1 MIPPLPHTV
10 YVANSIVWGDST
22 MEPSRGKSICVPFDS
37 EAHYA
42 ACVADPESFRQHL
55 TEVFD
60 QHPELFPASI
70 DEGFVLHDKSWSLK
84 QQLMLRRIELKATAG
99 VFLVRPSFLMPS
111 MVGRTEEVEKALSL
125 RHWGVPFDALVSV
138 FGRDAMYWY
147 RAEMAWGRP
156 TIVGST
162 VKQPEKL
169 PRHVLADEKHTWA
182 LGQAVYVPTTVG
194 GGGILGATVTD
205 AASADALEAAYGEL
219 AQEAHALSPTSSPKT
234 VCTDGWEGTQS
245 AWKRLFPTVG
255 IILCF
260 LHSVL
265 KIAERCGRDRATRK
279 LVLDR
284 VWMVYNSCTR
294 AQFSQRLRRLREWA
308 TVGLPEGAL
317 RQMVL
322 KLCGKGP
329 QFARAYRSPGAHR
342 TSNALDRL
350 MNPQDRRL
358 YAMRYLHGTPEAAR
372 LAMRAM
378 AVQWNFHPYGARTR
392 RDDPTRRSPFHD
404 LNGFEYHPNW
414 LHNLLIASSM
424 GGRKL

>member
-1 MIPPLPHTV
+1 
-10 YVANSIVWGDST
+10 

-37 EAHYA
+37 EEHYA

-55 TEVFD
+55 TEVFG
-60 QHPELFPASI
+60 QHPELFPTRIS
-70 DEGFVLHDKSWSLK
+70 EGFVLHDKSWSIK
-84 QQLMLRRIELKATAG
+84 QQVMLRRLELKAPAE

-111 MVGRTEEVEKALSL
+111 MVGRTEAVEKALSL

-138 FGRDAMYWY
+138 FGRDAM
-147 RAEMAWGRP
+147 
-156 TIVGST
+156 
-162 VKQPEKL
+162 
-169 PRHVLADEKHTWA
+169 
-182 LGQAVYVPTTVG
+182 
-194 GGGILGATVTD
+194 
-205 AASADALEAAYGEL
+205 EAAYGEF
-219 AQEAHALSPTSSPKT
+219 AEEARELSPTSSPQT

-245 AWKRLFPTVG
+245 AWRRLFPTVC

-265 KIAERCGRDRATRK
+265 KIAERCGRDRAMRR
-279 LVLDR
+279 LILGR
-284 VWMVYNSCTR
+284 VWAVYDACTR

-308 TVGLPEGAL
+308 TVGLPEGTL

-329 QFARAYRSPGAHR
+329 QFARAYRFPGAHR

-350 MNPQDRRL
+350 MNHQDRRL
-358 YAMRYLHGTPEAAR
+358 YAMRYLHGTPDAAR
-372 LAMRAM
+372 LAVRAM
-378 AVQWNFHPYGARTR
+378 ALQWNFHPYGARSR
-392 RDDPTRRSPFHD
+392 RDDPTRRSPCHD

>member
-1 MIPPLPHTV
+1 
-10 YVANSIVWGDST
+10 
-22 MEPSRGKSICVPFDS
+22 MEPSRGKSIGVPCDS
-37 EAHYA
+37 DEHYA

-55 TEVFD
+55 REVFG
-60 QHPELFPASI
+60 QHPELLPPSMSA
-70 DEGFVLHDKSWSLK
+70 GCVLHAKRWSLK
-84 QQLMLRRIELKATAG
+84 PQVMLRRLERTATAA
-99 VFLVRPSFLMPS
+99 VFLGRPSFLMPS
-111 MVGRTEEVEKALSL
+111 MVGRTEAVEKALSL
-125 RHWGVPFDALVSV
+125 RHWGVPFDALVYV

-147 RAEMAWGRP
+147 RAELALGRP
-156 TIVGST
+156 AIVSST
-162 VKQPEKL
+162 VKQPEQL
-169 PRHVLADEKHTWA
+169 PGHVLADEKHTWA
-182 LGQAVYVPTTVG
+182 LGQEVYVATTVG
-194 GGGILGATVTD
+194 GGCILGATVTE
-205 AASADALEAAYGEL
+205 AASADALEAAYGEF
-219 AQEAHALSPTSSPKT
+219 AQEACELSPTYSPKT

-245 AWKRLFPTVG
+245 AWKRLFPTVS

-284 VWMVYNSCTR
+284 VWAIYHSCTR

-308 TVGLPEGAL
+308 TAGLPEGPL

-329 QFARAYRSPGAHR
+329 QCARAYRFPGAPR

-350 MNPQDRRL
+350 MNYQARRL
-358 YAMRYLHGTPEAAR
+358 YAMRYLHGTPDAAR

-378 AVQWNFHPYGARTR
+378 AVQWNCHPYGARTR

-404 LNGFEYHPNW
+404 LNGFEYHPNG

>member
-1 MIPPLPHTV
+1 
-10 YVANSIVWGDST
+10 
-22 MEPSRGKSICVPFDS
+22 MEPSRGKSLCVPFDS
-37 EAHYA
+37 EEHYA

-55 TEVFD
+55 TEVCG
-60 QHPELFPASI
+60 QHPELFPARMR
-70 DEGFVLHDKSWSLK
+70 EGFVLHDKSWSIK
-84 QQLMLRRIELKATAG
+84 QQVRLRRLELKATAE
-99 VFLVRPSFLMPS
+99 VCLVRPSFLMPS
-111 MVGRTEEVEKALSL
+111 MVGRTEAVEKALSL
-125 RHWGVPFDALVSV
+125 RHWGVPFDALVYV
-138 FGRDAMYWY
+138 FGRDAMDWY
-147 RAEMAWGRP
+147 RAELALGRP

-169 PRHVLADEKHTWA
+169 PAHVLADEKHTWA
-182 LGQAVYVPTTVG
+182 LGQEVYVATTVG
-194 GGGILGATVTD
+194 GSGILGATVTD
-205 AASADALEAAYGEL
+205 AASADALEAADGAF
-219 AQEAHALSPTSSPKT
+219 AQEARALSPTSSPKT

-245 AWKRLFPTVG
+245 AWRRLFPTGG
-255 IILCF
+255 ILLCF

-265 KIAERCGRDRATRK
+265 KITERCGRDRATRK

-284 VWMVYNSCTR
+284 VWAVYDSCTR

-308 TVGLPEGAL
+308 TAGLPESAL
-317 RQMVL
+317 RQMVF

-329 QFARAYRSPGAHR
+329 QFARAYRFPGAHR

-350 MNPQDRRL
+350 MNHQDRRL
-358 YAMRYLHGTPEAAR
+358 YAMRSLHGTPDAAR

-378 AVQWNFHPYGARTR
+378 ALQWNFHPYGARTR

>member
-1 MIPPLPHTV
+1 
-10 YVANSIVWGDST
+10 

-37 EAHYA
+37 EEHYA

-55 TEVFD
+55 TEVFG
-60 QHPELFPASI
+60 QHPELFPTRMS
-70 DEGFVLHDKSWSLK
+70 EGFVLHDKSWSIK
-84 QQLMLRRIELKATAG
+84 QQVMLRRLELKATAA

-111 MVGRTEEVEKALSL
+111 MGGRTEAVEKALYL
-125 RHWGVPFDALVSV
+125 RHWGVPFDALVYV

-147 RAEMAWGRP
+147 RAELALGRP

-162 VKQPEKL
+162 VKQPEQL
-169 PRHVLADEKHTWA
+169 PAHVLADEKHTWA
-182 LGQAVYVPTTVG
+182 LGHEVYVATTVG
-194 GGGILGATVTD
+194 GGCTLGATVTD
-205 AASADALEAAYGEL
+205 AASADALEAAYGEF
-219 AQEAHALSPTSSPKT
+219 AQEAHALSPTYSPKT

-245 AWKRLFPTVG
+245 AWRRLFPTVG

-265 KIAERCGRDRATRK
+265 KITERCGRDRARRK

-284 VWMVYNSCTR
+284 VWAVYDSCTR

-308 TVGLPEGAL
+308 TAGLPEGTL

-329 QFARAYRSPGAHR
+329 QFARAYRFPGAHR

-350 MNPQDRRL
+350 MNHQDRRL
-358 YAMRYLHGTPEAAR
+358 YAMRYLHGTPAAAR

-378 AVQWNFHPYGARTR
+378 ALQWNFHPYGARTR
-392 RDDPTRRSPFHD
+392 RADPTRRSPFHD